1 MRFLLFFFPLFL
13 SAWWSR
19 IFTEC
24 DEKEDKTTYKKNKEL
39 YISNITS
46 SVDYIKKLLENYKD
60 TVVKLLNGTKKNIFK
75 TEIDVEIKKLN
86 PIFKNIMFNIDF
98 DLIEPLYNENKK
110 KFTHINMGCP
120 TNSYASISTT
130 ARQEQVLVTNK
141 IIIYHLMLS
150 YILQLKN
157 NMLSYIEKKNEK
169 EIFNENFYN
178 EVLEPLLKEIN
189 PIISNV
195 YENGEGDK
203 NKNGEEKSFFDLLPV
218 MFNFIDKNKFVIGF
232 YNEHIKNEN
241 INNEEIINTN
251 ENINNEEIINTNEK
265 INNEEI
271 INTNKKINNGIN
283 NNKEIKGLLWRIG
296 NNNENI
302 INR

>member
-1 MRFLLFFFPLFL
+1 MRFLLFFSPLFL
-13 SAWWSR
+13 SAWWST

-46 SVDYIKKLLENYKD
+46 SVDYIQKLLKNYKD
-60 TVVKLLNGTKKNIFK
+60 TVVKLLNGTNKDNIFK

-86 PIFKNIMFNIDF
+86 PIFKDIMFNIDF
-98 DLIEPLYNENKK
+98 DFIEPLYEKDKK

-120 TNSYASISTT
+120 TNRYASIST
-130 ARQEQVLVTNK
+130 AAEQEQVLVTNK

-157 NMLSYIEKKNEK
+157 NMLSYIKNENK
-169 EIFNENFYN
+169 GKIFNENFYN

-195 YENGEGDK
+195 YENVEGDK

-218 MFNFIDKNKFVIGF
+218 MFNFIDKNKFVIEF
-232 YNEHIKNEN
+232 YNKHIK
-241 INNEEIINTN
+241 N

-265 INNEEI
+265 INN
-271 INTNKKINNGIN
+271 GSN

-296 NNNENI
+296 NNENI
-302 INR
+302 INL

>member
-1 MRFLLFFFPLFL
+1 MRFLLFFSPLFL
-13 SAWWSR
+13 SAWWST

-46 SVDYIKKLLENYKD
+46 SVDYIQRLLKNYKD
-60 TVVKLLNGTKKNIFK
+60 TVAELLNGTNDEIFK
-75 TEIDVEIKKLN
+75 EEIDVEIGKLN
-86 PIFKNIMFNIDF
+86 SILKNAMFNIDF
-98 DLIEPLYNENKK
+98 DFIEPLYEKDKK

-120 TNSYASISTT
+120 TNRYASINT
-130 ARQEQVLVTNK
+130 AAEQEQVLVTNK

-157 NMLSYIEKKNEK
+157 NMLSYIMKTEERNVFNEK
-169 EIFNENFYN
+169 FYS

-218 MFNFIDKNKFVIGF
+218 MFNFIDKNKFVIEF
-232 YNEHIKNEN
+232 YNQRIK
-241 INNEEIINTN
+241 N

-265 INNEEI
+265 INN
-271 INTNKKINNGIN
+271 GSN

-296 NNNENI
+296 NNENI
-302 INR
+302 INH